1 MTRPIRRW
9 RTAVLK
15 ALTSWDVAGDASEH
29 GRSVVECLA
38 AGIGQTVS
46 GTCRFMAGGQYSS
59 SMNTAVRFRSASVR
73 IQRSKPSLMA

>member
-15 ALTSWDVAGDASEH
+15 ALTAWDVAGDASEH
-29 GRSVVECLA
+29 EGSVVECLA
-38 AGIGQTVS
+38 AGIGQTAS

-59 SMNTAVRFRSASVR
+59 SRNTAVRFRSASVKIHR
-73 IQRSKPSLMA
+73 ANPSLMA